1 MITSGIYEHFKGG
14 RYEMIGVAQHSETL
28 EEYVVYRHLEGE
40 PDLWIRPAAMF
51 AESVMVNGKEVPRFR
66 FIDNEG

>member
-1 MITSGIYEHFKGG
+1 
-14 RYEMIGVAQHSETL
+14 MIGVAQHSETL

-40 PDLWIRPAAMF
+40 PDLWISPAAMF